1 MKRILDKVLD
11 FCASRIV
18 EKRYRGYEY
27 SNFEKCFSFGLLSAL
42 SLLYAFLIYKVP
54 PIGGT
59 VAIVTTL
66 CVALFDEPNGI
77 KQ

>member
-27 SNFEKCFSFGLLSAL
+27 SNFEKWFSFGLISAL

-59 VAIVTTL
+59 LAILTTL
-66 CVALFDEPNGI
+66 CVALFDEPTKI
-77 KQ
+77 